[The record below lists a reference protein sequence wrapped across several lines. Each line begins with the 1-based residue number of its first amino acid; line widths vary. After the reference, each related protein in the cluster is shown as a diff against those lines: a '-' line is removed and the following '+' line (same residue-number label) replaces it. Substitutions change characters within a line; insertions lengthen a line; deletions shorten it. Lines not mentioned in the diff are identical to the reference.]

1 MHYSFAKGTGYQLAN
16 TAWGLAKCVAD
27 SSAAD
32 NVMGGSYDGS
42 RASGMDAGSS
52 SASVGTGTAAAA
64 GKVDPQLWQQL
75 QEAALA
81 QLAEPAAAAQY
92 EPINVV
98 NLAWAAAK
106 VRLPLARDSADRS
119 LTDLLVA
126 AAAARQA
133 SLHCTQWAILCWA
146 VASRAPASK
155 AAAAE
160 QLVETLMVHSSSG
173 DSSSSQPAE
182 PDTSSAAAAA
192 ASAAA
197 YAQLLHAVHAACLQQ
212 PYPPDLKPYHITGFA
227 YAAARAA
234 QLPSQ
239 FVPDLLR
246 AAAAC
251 LPAFDL
257 EVLTRMISMLAR
269 SGKARQAGTAAG
281 ELSQLAQRALALGQE
296 QLAGVLERPRVVA
309 VVVELLLCMAGV
321 QQGLGAARAEVLQV
335 GGRWGLG
342 AAGTLHADVGGAAAI
357 HSHSLQ
363 MALSSWAKRSRAA
376 CTAALQQSGAA
387 QH

>member
-1 MHYSFAKGTGYQLAN
+1 MLSDDACDQGLGVLPQYWCSWHAGCLAVPCPACCLTAAACPLPQVHYSFAKGTGYQLAN

-27 SSAAD
+27 SSAAED
-32 NVMGGSYDGS
+32 VMGGSYDGS
-42 RASGMDAGSS
+42 SASDMGAGSS
-52 SASVGTGTAAAA
+52 SSSSSSASASASSSTAAAA
-64 GKVDPQLWQQL
+64 GKVNPQLWQQL
-75 QEAALA
+75 QEAALV
-81 QLAEPAAAAQY
+81 QLAEPASAAQY

-98 NLAWAAAK
+98 NLAWAVAK
-106 VRLPLARDSADRS
+106 VRLPVARDSAGRS

-126 AAAARQA
+126 AAAAQQA
-133 SLHCTQWAILCWA
+133 ALHCTQWAILCWA

-160 QLVETLMVHSSSG
+160 QLVEELMGHGSGG
-173 DSSSSQPAE
+173 DSSSQPTQ
-182 PDTSSAAAAA
+182 PDTSSAAATA
-192 ASAAA
+192 ASAEA
-197 YAQLLHAVHAACLQQ
+197 YAQLLDAVHAACLQQ

-246 AAAAC
+246 AAAVC

-269 SGKARQAGTAAG
+269 SGKARQAGAAAG

-296 QLAGVLERPRVVA
+296 QLAGVLERPLVVA
-309 VVVELLLCMAGV
+309 VVVELLLCLAGV
-321 QQGLGAARAEVLQV
+321 QQGLGSARAEVLQV
-335 GGRWGLG
+335 
-342 AAGTLHADVGGAAAI
+342 
-357 HSHSLQ
+357 SE
-363 MALSSWAKRSRAA
+363 
-376 CTAALQQSGAA
+376 
-387 QH
+387 